1 LLKAGAV
8 LVASAPT
15 LPSAAVAQGLERA
28 DTRTVDPIM
37 RESAD
42 PKGGTIVSLDRQVG
56 DFEQGDV
63 LIQGK
68 RIVAAAPNF
77 ESSGANPRRCSP

>member
-1 LLKAGAV
+1 
-8 LVASAPT
+8 
-15 LPSAAVAQGLERA
+15 
-28 DTRTVDPIM
+28 M